1 MLVQLLY
8 ASRAASTTTA
18 ATVSVILQQAR
29 LHNPHEG
36 ITGVLCHGDR
46 YFLQLLEGGREQ
58 VNRLFSRI
66 QRDPRHTDVV
76 LLHYAEITER
86 RYAAWTMGQT
96 NLDRLNPATLLRYS
110 ALPVFDPFQL
120 PGSSSMALVDEL
132 IASASV
138 LGRA

>member
-8 ASRAASTTTA
+8 ASRAASDTTA

-29 LHNPHEG
+29 LHNPAEG

-46 YFLQLLEGGREQ
+46 FFLQLLEGGREQ

-66 QRDPRHTDVV
+66 QRDSRHTDVV

-86 RYAAWTMGQT
+86 RYAGWTMGQT

-120 PGSSSMALVDEL
+120 PGCSSMALVDEL